1 MSGSNRPAPPHLLH
15 VFPTFAHGGV
25 PIRISSIINHFGNRY
40 RHTILSL
47 DGPTD
52 CRSRLNPDLATEVLA
67 FDGPDTGLFGR
78 LRTIRSY
85 VKSLSPD
92 LLLTFNWG
100 STEWA
105 LANTL
110 SPLCRHVHLESGFGV
125 EEAERQIPRRV
136 YFRRVA
142 LARTAQIIVPSFQL
156 LRIAT
161 EVWKLPKRKVQHVPN
176 GVDCEAFGR
185 AAVQGIPAGFTK
197 SPGEIVIGTVAPLR
211 AEKNIARLI
220 QVFAKLLEVNS
231 SKAASPLRLLL
242 VGDGGERPALE
253 KLARELGLGERVV
266 FAGHCDEVD
275 KMLGWIDIFAMTS
288 DTEQMPNSIL
298 QAMAAGRA
306 IASYD
311 VGDVKA
317 MLPDDSKAFVTP
329 KYDDAAL
336 LESFEALVAQEDLRM
351 RTGAVNQAHAREVYA
366 AERMFAAYEKV
377 FDA

>member
-1 MSGSNRPAPPHLLH
+1 MSAQPHLLH

-25 PIRISSIINHFGNRY
+25 PIRISTIINHFGARY

-52 CRSRLNPDLATEVLA
+52 CRSRLNPDLGAEVLS
-67 FDGPDTGLFGR
+67 FEGPATGLPGR
-78 LRTIRSY
+78 LRAIRRY
-85 VKSLSPD
+85 IKSQSPD

-100 STEWA
+100 ATEWA

-110 SPLCRHVHLESGFGV
+110 SPICRHVHLESGFGV

-136 YFRRVA
+136 YFRRIA
-142 LARTAQIIVPSFQL
+142 LARTSRIVVPSFNL

-161 EVWKLPKRKVQHVPN
+161 EVWKLPNRKVQHIPN
-176 GVDCEAFGR
+176 GVDCEFFAR
-185 AAVQGIPAGFTK
+185 APLEGMPAGFVK
-197 SPGEIVIGTVAPLR
+197 DPQEVVIGTVAPLR

-220 QVFAKLLEVNS
+220 RNFARLLEVRSES
-231 SKAASPLRLLL
+231 SGNPLRLLL
-242 VGDGGERPALE
+242 VGDGSERPALE
-253 KLARELGLGERVV
+253 TLVQELGIGEQVV
-266 FAGHCDEVD
+266 FAGHCEEIE
-275 KMLGWIDIFAMTS
+275 KLLGWIDVFAMTS

-306 IASYD
+306 VASVD

-317 MLPDDSKAFVTP
+317 MLPEDSQAFVTP
-329 KYDDAAL
+329 RTDDDAFL
-336 LESFEALVAQEDLRM
+336 GSLENL
-351 RTGAVNQAHAREVYA
+351 VNQTPLREKIGAANRAHAREVYA
-366 AERMFAAYEKV
+366 AERMFASYEKV

>member
-1 MSGSNRPAPPHLLH
+1 MTTQPHLLH

-25 PIRISSIINHFGNRY
+25 PIRISTIINHFGKRY
-40 RHTILSL
+40 RHTVLSL

-52 CRSRLNPDLATEVLA
+52 CRSRLNPDLSADVLA
-67 FDGPDTGLFGR
+67 FEGASGGLPGR
-78 LRTIRSY
+78 LRAIRSY
-85 VKSLSPD
+85 IKSRSPD

-100 STEWA
+100 ATEWA

-136 YFRRVA
+136 YFRRLA
-142 LARTAQIIVPSFQL
+142 LARSAQIVVPSFNL
-156 LRIAT
+156 VRIAT
-161 EVWKLPKRKVQHVPN
+161 EIWKLPKRKILHVPN
-176 GVDCEAFGR
+176 GVDCPAF
-185 AAVQGIPAGFTK
+185 AAAPVAGVPQGFVK
-197 SPGEIVIGTVAPLR
+197 DPGELVIGTVAPLR

-220 QVFAKLLEVNS
+220 RVFARLLE
-231 SKAASPLRLLL
+231 ASPPDNKPLRLLL
-242 VGDGGERPALE
+242 VGDGSERPALE
-253 KLARELGLGERVV
+253 KLAAELDVKERIF
-266 FAGHCDEVD
+266 FAGHCEEIE
-275 KMLGWIDIFAMTS
+275 KLLGWIDVFAMTS

-306 IASYD
+306 IASFD

-317 MLPDDSKAFVTP
+317 MLPEESKAFVTP
-329 KYDDAAL
+329 KTDDGAL
-336 LESFEALVAQEDLRM
+336 QASLQSLVREDDLRT
-351 RTGAVNQAHAREVYA
+351 RTGAANQAHAREVYA